1 MLPRILPHRL
11 LVKKIHRNIIVSGS
25 ETAAGC
31 CEVGAR
37 IPGIL
42 QFIQVVINLLSHLGM
57 GKQQIL
63 QPGLR
68 LLQLPWDLPSAS
80 LVLGQM
86 LLPLASSSGH
96 KHHRSGRRWD
106 TNMDFRPPWIPTL
119 VHGLPW
125 VHPPSLPHCLSW
137 ILWAPVLHTTDSLRG
152 Y

>member
-11 LVKKIHRNIIVSGS
+11 LVKKIHRNIVVSGS
-25 ETAAGC
+25 ETAVGC

-37 IPGIL
+37 IAGIL
-42 QFIQVVINLLSHLGM
+42 QFIQAVIHLLSHLGM

-63 QPGLR
+63 QPGSSCYNF
-68 LLQLPWDLPSAS
+68 PGISSAS

-86 LLPLASSSGH
+86 LLPLASSPGH

-106 TNMDFRPPWIPTL
+106 ADMDFRPYWIPTL

-125 VHPPSLPHCLSW
+125 VHPPSLPHCLFW